1 MAKKIPTRLRDPVM
15 FDWLQVQSCEDKCN
29 HLGKLK
35 HRLEKQ
41 LDEVEDSWE
50 REKKSR
56 GDIEKLKRQASTYNM
71 LTLLSQD
78 VHKICDI
85 IVTKWS

>member
-1 MAKKIPTRLRDPVM
+1 M
-15 FDWLQVQSCEDKCN
+15 QSYEDKCN

-56 GDIEKLKRQASTYNM
+56 GDIEKLKRQASNP
-71 LTLLSQD
+71 
-78 VHKICDI
+78 
-85 IVTKWS
+85 

>member
-1 MAKKIPTRLRDPVM
+1 M
-15 FDWLQVQSCEDKCN
+15 QSYEDKCN

-56 GDIEKLKRQASTYNM
+56 GDIEKLKRQASNPW
-71 LTLLSQD
+71 TLKMIG
-78 VHKICDI
+78 HKIAGFAQSGWPVRFSKPVKD
-85 IVTKWS
+85 K

>member
-1 MAKKIPTRLRDPVM
+1 MQCAVMAKEIATRLRDPVM

-56 GDIEKLKRQASTYNM
+56 GDIEKLKRQASTY
-71 LTLLSQD
+71 
-78 VHKICDI
+78 IGGI
-85 IVTKWS
+85 IVSKW